1 MFLYQI
7 VVIITIMKTRLDEKD
22 IAILALIQ
30 NNSRLTAKEIA
41 RKISIPITT
50 VFAKTKKM
58 EDQGIIK
65 GFKAILAPE
74 KLDSGTAAIIFASV
88 SYGSPAGANPTSQRV
103 VAEEISKLAEVQ
115 EVHIITGDWDLMIK
129 LRAENVDAVG
139 RFVVDKL
146 RCIKGIEKT
155 LTCMIFETVKET
167 TAIAL
172 PLRKS
177 ILLT

>member
-1 MFLYQI
+1 
-7 VVIITIMKTRLDEKD
+7 MKTRLDEKD
-22 IAILALIQ
+22 IAILSLIQ
-30 NNSRLTAKEIA
+30 NNGKLTAKEIA

-58 EDQGIIK
+58 EEQEIIK
-65 GFKAILAPE
+65 GYRAILASE
-74 KLDSGTAAIIFASV
+74 KLESGTAAIILASV
-88 SYGSPAGANPTSQRV
+88 SYGSTASAHPISQRV
-103 VAEEISKLAEVQ
+103 VAEEIAKLAEVQ

-129 LRAENVDAVG
+129 LRAENVEAIG

-172 PLRKS
+172 PVRKS
-177 ILLT
+177 NLVP